1 VNILFELF
9 NFQAATA
16 QFTTLPQDELEAL
29 LAMLRDRKEKDEL
42 IFKHIEQRL
51 QLVMWPSAEGI

>member
-29 LAMLRDRKEKDEL
+29 LAMQRDRKEKDEL
-42 IFKHIEQRL
+42 IQAYRTAPPARY
-51 QLVMWPSAEGI
+51 VAVR